1 MILNHPRFG
10 SVSWMIG
17 YVSNPGRKNPGTPI
31 IVLGQYDI
39 VETLIYTHRRVS
51 FHCNA
56 LSQNFGARVFFSC
69 LHCRGLLPGLAA
81 EFLCNA
87 LSQSLIARL
96 RAIHRAG
103 GGPNWDSC
111 GRFSDARCRHFRDT
125 ERGWT
130 GHGYLWARSPCPMN
144 CTKDRRRLRSSSI
157 RGRYANLI

>member
-1 MILNHPRFG
+1 MVLNHPRFG

-69 LHCRGLLPGLAA
+69 LHCRALLPGLAAEFHCNALSQNFGARVFFSCLHCRGLLPGLAA

-111 GRFSDARCRHFRDT
+111 GRISDARCRHFHDI
-125 ERGWT
+125 ERG
-130 GHGYLWARSPCPMN
+130 
-144 CTKDRRRLRSSSI
+144 
-157 RGRYANLI
+157 